1 MAPQVMDIDE
11 QAERR
16 RTGRHFF
23 GLSLPPII
31 PTPRILDR
39 SRHLA
44 ALFLS
49 AF

>member
-1 MAPQVMDIDE
+1 MTPKVMNRAQ

-16 RTGRHFF
+16 RQGRHFF
-23 GLSLPPII
+23 GFWLPPII
-31 PTPRILDR
+31 RNPRFVHQ

-49 AF
+49 AI